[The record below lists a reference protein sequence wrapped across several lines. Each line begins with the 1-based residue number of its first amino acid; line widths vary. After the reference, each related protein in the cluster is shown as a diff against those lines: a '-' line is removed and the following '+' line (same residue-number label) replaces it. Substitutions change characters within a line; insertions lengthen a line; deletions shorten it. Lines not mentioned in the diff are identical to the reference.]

1 MKYRKE
7 LAGEV
12 IRYFSF
18 QPGEVPPSMSGFRA
32 FMGISLDDFARFCKR
47 RDFAAALRE
56 AYARYCDTLKVG
68 ALLKRYDGA
77 AVRQMLLPEESF
89 LPADGRAGNPGCSV
103 EVRVVE

>member
-7 LAGEV
+7 LAEEV
-12 IRYFSF
+12 VRYFSF
-18 QPGEVPPSMSGFRA
+18 QPGEIPPTMSGFRA
-32 FMGISLDDFARFCKR
+32 RAGISLDEFARFSRR

-89 LPADGRAGNPGCSV
+89 LPAEVGVAGFSV